1 MLSEKGGDIASGSTK
16 QRLTTRSSNESEI
29 VSVDDFHLKILWTL
43 RFLECQGYNFNMR
56 LYQDNT
62 SAITLEKKGRS
73 SLGKRSRAISIRYFA
88 IKDSVDRSDVE
99 IVHCPTD
106 SMVGDFFTKPLQG
119 SKFLNFRN
127 LVLGAK

>member
-1 MLSEKGGDIASGSTK
+1 MLSKKGGDIASGSTK
-16 QRLTTRSSNESEI
+16 QRLTTRSSTESEI
-29 VSVDDFHLKILWTL
+29 VAVDDFHPKILWTL
-43 RFLECQGYNFNMR
+43 RFLECQGYNLNMR

-62 SAITLEKKGRS
+62 SAITLETKGRS

-88 IKDSVDRSDVE
+88 IKDSVDRGDVE